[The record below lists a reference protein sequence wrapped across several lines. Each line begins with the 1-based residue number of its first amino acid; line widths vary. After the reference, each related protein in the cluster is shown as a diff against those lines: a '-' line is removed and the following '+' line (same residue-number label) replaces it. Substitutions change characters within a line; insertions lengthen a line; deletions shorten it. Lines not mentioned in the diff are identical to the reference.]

1 MSAEVPRIL
10 FAGGGTV
17 GHLAPGF
24 ALAEALAARGAQAL
38 FATPGEPIEATW
50 FPEGLPAPHA
60 VPTPRRPRGPRA
72 LALFLPR
79 LARAVFA
86 AVALLRRERPAVVV
100 GLGGWPCVPGSLAA
114 LLTGTPLALI
124 TSDAKPG
131 LVVRLLAPLARRV
144 YAAQAAAAR
153 ALSRRVL
160 PSPRPR
166 VRVTGVIVRPQVVEA
181 RREPQAL
188 GLSPALPTLFVVG
201 GSLGAQGLNAAVVAG
216 LSAAV
221 RADPA
226 LCARMQVLHS
236 TGPRG
241 EGVAGAYADLGLRH
255 VVVPYVRAVGNAY
268 KSAALVLSRAGALTC
283 AELEATGAPAVLVPY
298 PHHKD
303 RQQFEN
309 ARPLEARGAALVIE
323 EQALT
328 PEAIA
333 GRVLPLLWDEPR
345 RAGMS
350 ARMASNFRYVAPEVA
365 ADLLSLGESR
375 PARVGSRPGRA
386 ATPALSRVQSAGGP
400 TDLKV
405 GGSSPGEGGGPRAP
419 GRPAA

>member
-1 MSAEVPRIL
+1 MSAEVPRVL

-24 ALAEALAARGAQAL
+24 ALAEALAARGASAL

-50 FPEGLPAPHA
+50 FPEGLARPHA
-60 VPTPRRPRGPRA
+60 VPTPRRPRGLRA
-72 LALFLPR
+72 LVLFLPR
-79 LARAVFA
+79 LTRAVLA
-86 AVALLRRERPAVVV
+86 AVALLRRERPVAVV

-124 TSDAKPG
+124 TSDVRPG

-144 YAAQAAAAR
+144 YVAQAPAAAA
-153 ALSRRVL
+153 LGRRLL

-181 RREPQAL
+181 RREPEAL

-221 RADPA
+221 RADPG
-226 LCARMQVLHS
+226 LPGRMQVLHS

-241 EGVAGAYADLGLRH
+241 EGVASAYAGLGLRH
-255 VVVPYVRAVGNAY
+255 VALPYVRAVGNAY

-309 ARPLEARGAALVIE
+309 ARPLVARGAALLIE

-328 PEAIA
+328 PEALS
-333 GRVLPLLWDEPR
+333 RSVLPLLLNATR
-345 RAGMS
+345 LAGMS
-350 ARMASNFRYVAPEVA
+350 RRMAAAFRYAAPEVA
-365 ADLLSLGESR
+365 DDLLHLARR
-375 PARVGSRPGRA
+375 PRR
-386 ATPALSRVQSAGGP
+386 
-400 TDLKV
+400 
-405 GGSSPGEGGGPRAP
+405 
-419 GRPAA
+419 